1 MRISQH
7 QLKINEKGFTLIE
20 LMVVV
25 VIIAILIAIAVPI
38 YKSTKATADQRVHD
52 ANVRVLYSTAQSYMI
67 KDWDEIAKSPGDMKA
82 ILKDY
87 LLEGTYPE
95 NPTDSG
101 PYEVEIS
108 TEGKITV
115 RPGIGQYASPTT
127 GP

>member
-1 MRISQH
+1 MRMSQH

-20 LMVVV
+20 LLVVV
-25 VIIAILIAIAVPI
+25 VIIAILIAVAVPI
-38 YKSTKATADQRVHD
+38 YKSTVAAADQRVHD
-52 ANVRVLYSTAQSYMI
+52 ANVRVLYSTAQSYMF
-67 KDWDEIAKSPGDMKA
+67 KDWDEKVKSTGDMEA
-82 ILKDY
+82 ILADY

-115 RPGIGQYASPTT
+115 SPGIGQYASPPTE
-127 GP
+127 P